1 MSTIITNIDNF
12 LDVLEKSAHD
22 DVISYNGSP
31 LRFRVPS
38 PCNES
43 VGRLAKALSSGKC
56 PSGLELNLRSNFR
69 GDAGAAQLA
78 KALSSGR
85 CQRLTT

>member
-22 DVISYNGSP
+22 DVESHHASP
-31 LRFRVPS
+31 LLLWGPS
-38 PCNES
+38 HCNDS
-43 VGRLAKALSSGKC
+43 GGRLAKALSSGKC
-56 PSGLELNLRSNFR
+56 PSGLELNLRSNLR